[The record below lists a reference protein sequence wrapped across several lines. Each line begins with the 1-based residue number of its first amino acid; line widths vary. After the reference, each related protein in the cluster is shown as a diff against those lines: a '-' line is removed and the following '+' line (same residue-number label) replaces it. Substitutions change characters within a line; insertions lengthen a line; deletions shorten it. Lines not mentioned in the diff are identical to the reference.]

1 MSEQNTVALTEESV
15 LEVLKSI
22 RPEVDFANSS
32 DFIEKQILDSF
43 DIVSIVAV
51 AEEQFGIRVDGASI
65 LPESFASVQSILTL
79 FQKSGR

>member
-1 MSEQNTVALTEESV
+1 MSENTVALTEASV

-22 RPEVDFANSS
+22 RPEIDFANSR
-32 DFIEKQILDSF
+32 DFIENQILDSF

-51 AEEQFGIRVDGASI
+51 AEEKFGIRVDGASI
-65 LPESFASVQSILTL
+65 LPESFESVQSILAL